1 MERGRGADTGNHQ
14 MNGSSIRVA
23 QIERCLHSD
32 LWLWALWCHGFTK
45 SQETLLVEI
54 SCPRSTDTSAR
65 LFRSLG
71 AYDMQAVVYGSQL
84 ARHRVSVPHPVDR
97 PDGARVR
104 EEDRSMRW
112 RWQEQ
117 QNCCLFERPLKQ
129 LRFKN
134 KTRLWLW
141 KENKN

>member
-14 MNGSSIRVA
+14 MNGCPIRVA
-23 QIERCLHSD
+23 QIEVMGPLMTWLHEIAGNSFSGD
-32 LWLWALWCHGFTK
+32 LLDTVD
-45 SQETLLVEI
+45 S
-54 SCPRSTDTSAR
+54 PRSTDTSAR

-104 EEDRSMRW
+104 EEDRSMR
-112 RWQEQ
+112 
-117 QNCCLFERPLKQ
+117 
-129 LRFKN
+129 
-134 KTRLWLW
+134 
-141 KENKN
+141 